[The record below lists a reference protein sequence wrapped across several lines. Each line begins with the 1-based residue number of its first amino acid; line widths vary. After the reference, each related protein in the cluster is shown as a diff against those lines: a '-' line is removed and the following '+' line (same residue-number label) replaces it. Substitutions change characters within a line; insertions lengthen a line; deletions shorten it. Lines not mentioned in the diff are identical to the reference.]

1 MLRHV
6 LSPIKEESCE
16 IIAYLRKV
24 GAVETLQSTT
34 LDYVEQPL
42 LPIRCS
48 FIPHEVTSEF
58 SISPSENVSEQ
69 HRIVKGSEIAERHTV
84 EAPSIAPSTR
94 VGGLSLVSKPSA
106 AAVEKATKVALSPF
120 PRRCNTG
127 SSVLTCSRVSQNA
140 HFVPFVLRDGDHR
153 DCPNAQLPPP

>member
-94 VGGLSLVSKPSA
+94 VGWPVAGL
-106 AAVEKATKVALSPF
+106 KAISSCGRKGNEGCPIAF

-127 SSVLTCSRVSQNA
+127 SSVSTCSRV
-140 HFVPFVLRDGDHR
+140 
-153 DCPNAQLPPP
+153 